1 MNHTHALSGPS
12 RVSCLLATISLTAC
26 ALVGCAGNSESATA
40 GTPGQTG
47 TAADA
52 TPATPE
58 SQFAAA
64 AQSLDG
70 FLADPNASR
79 QLNPGARPI
88 ARPATPASAAAPV
101 PSTPRRALAS
111 QRPTLTAAP
120 EAPMADGP
128 SAPPADQ
135 QRAGP
140 NTQITETPQAMTAD
154 AGASPDSSTEPLT
167 PRSSSMEAADT
178 KRSPVAV
185 APARLAT
192 APAKETPT
200 QRRERL
206 LSELAELNTSGAT
219 PAPAKAM
226 GEALRALLWR
236 SSAEGEPDRA
246 GVSASRVFASRAA
259 SLRPSLDAPDARVID
274 ATDTLLRQLSVATD
288 RDRVVGAI
296 VEASAAVVPSG
307 TLTLPAVQLCTRV
320 ESFGRFLPIA
330 STTLPAG
337 QAFSALL
344 YTEVDGFTNA
354 PAPAGTT
361 ETGAPSRFTV
371 ELSQELALYSEM
383 GSVIWTARRQSL
395 KEESRN
401 RRRDFFTTQ
410 RVDLPASLAPGK
422 YSLKVT
428 LRDEAIGAV
437 AERAIDLTFVAGAG
451 PNK

>member
-26 ALVGCAGNSESATA
+26 VLVGCAGNGEPAGAT
-40 GTPGQTG
+40 GQSG

-79 QLNPGARPI
+79 QLNPGARPV
-88 ARPATPASAAAPV
+88 ARPATPASAATPV

-111 QRPTLTAAP
+111 QRPTLTAGP
-120 EAPMADGP
+120 EAPTTDRP
-128 SAPPADQ
+128 SATLAATE
-135 QRAGP
+135 QRARP

-154 AGASPDSSTEPLT
+154 AGASPDSSTEQLT
-167 PRSSSMEAADT
+167 PQSTSLEAADT
-178 KRSPVAV
+178 KRSPATI
-185 APARLAT
+185 APARA
-192 APAKETPT
+192 AVSPAKETPT

-259 SLRPSLDAPDARVID
+259 ALRPSLDAPDARVID
-274 ATDTLLRQLSVATD
+274 ATDTLLRQLSLATD

-296 VEASAAVVPSG
+296 VEAGAAVVPSG
-307 TLTLPAVQLCTRV
+307 TLTLPTVQLCTRV

-383 GSVIWTARRQSL
+383 GSVVWTARRQSL

-410 RVDLPASLAPGK
+410 RVDLPASLAPGR

-428 LRDEAIGAV
+428 LRDESNAAV